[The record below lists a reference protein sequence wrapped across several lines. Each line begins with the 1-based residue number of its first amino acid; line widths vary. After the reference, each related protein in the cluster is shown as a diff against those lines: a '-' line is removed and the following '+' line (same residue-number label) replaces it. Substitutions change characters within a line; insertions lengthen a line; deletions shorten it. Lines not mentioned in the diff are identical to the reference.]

1 MQGIGARRRH
11 RKARAGWHPITAEA
25 EHWAC
30 ATSAADV
37 LPSGSPRTWTLMPRL
52 GHGHVQ
58 PARRRLVD
66 TDGSSARSAM
76 VDMDGL
82 SVSDLRASADH
93 LRAVL
98 DAIDSGTLE
107 ASGRQRAFI
116 AGALLALELLLC
128 KDETRGQTPEV
139 PASKMP

>member
-58 PARRRLVD
+58 PARRRLVE
-66 TDGSSARSAM
+66 TDGLNARTAM
-76 VDMDGL
+76 TDMDGMTAA
-82 SVSDLRASADH
+82 DLRASAEQ
-93 LRAVL
+93 LRGVL
-98 DAIDSGTLE
+98 AAIDSGTLD
-107 ASGRQRAFI
+107 ATGRERAFI
-116 AGALLALELLLC
+116 AGGLGALELALS
-128 KDETRGQTPEV
+128 TMR
-139 PASKMP
+139 